1 MVKGVAFSTG
11 RAIMYRMKSTTT
23 PSVDM
28 FAYNAVMQ
36 VLTITDNTG
45 MVHSF
50 TKFTRERFHTFM
62 RSECKHKAFKV
73 LCDGYPKVSR
83 GAVAIGF
90 IS

>member
-1 MVKGVAFSTG
+1 M
-11 RAIMYRMKSTTT
+11 IPTTT
-23 PSVDM
+23 KPLVDM

-50 TKFTRERFHTFM
+50 TKFTHNRFLKFM
-62 RSECKHKAFKV
+62 RSECKHKAFDAI
-73 LCDGYPKVSR
+73 CNDYPKVSS
-83 GAVAIGF
+83 GAVAVGF

>member
-1 MVKGVAFSTG
+1 
-11 RAIMYRMKSTTT
+11 MK
-23 PSVDM
+23 VDM

-62 RSECKHKAFKV
+62 RSECKHKAFNAI
-73 LCDGYPKVSR
+73 CGDYPKVSS
-83 GAVAIGF
+83 GAVAVGF

>member
-1 MVKGVAFSTG
+1 
-11 RAIMYRMKSTTT
+11 MYRMKSTTT
-23 PSVDM
+23 LSVDM

-50 TKFTRERFHTFM
+50 TKFTRERFHNFM
-62 RSECKHKAFKV
+62 RSECKHKAFNMI
-73 LCDGYPKVSR
+73 CDDYPKVSR
-83 GAVAIGF
+83 GAVAVGF